1 MKLSTLTKRGSACI
15 LVDCSKNVAGTP
27 RFNPNEMTEM
37 DQKWLWVFHPNTS
50 QAQKPYGFQVH
61 IFYATRRSRRL
72 LSQMCRAP
80 RGEEKHV
87 WTCSTWGKQSR
98 TEEPYHSDSY
108 QYFENLRES
117 SRFANAMKRVERCWT
132 PLDSVGLRWT
142 RWCFEHFGT
151 RSSLLLDWALSQND
165 WWPQAV
171 EFSQLGTANR
181 IKTDVFFKREQEWT
195 SRLHRHAEV
204 PWTDFPLKAKKFK
217 TLRRRIERER
227 ECVCVY
233 VYVSHEH

>member
-1 MKLSTLTKRGSACI
+1 MQIHAEGNSQEPKNRIIAIHTST
-15 LVDCSKNVAGTP
+15 
-27 RFNPNEMTEM
+27 
-37 DQKWLWVFHPNTS
+37 
-50 QAQKPYGFQVH
+50 
-61 IFYATRRSRRL
+61 TRI
-72 LSQMCRAP
+72 
-80 RGEEKHV
+80 
-87 WTCSTWGKQSR
+87 
-98 TEEPYHSDSY
+98 
-108 QYFENLRES
+108 FENLRES

-142 RWCFEHFGT
+142 RWCFWT

-181 IKTDVFFKREQEWT
+181 IKADDFFEREQEWT

-204 PWTDFPLKAKKFK
+204 PWRTDFPLKAKKFK
-217 TLRRRIERER
+217 TLRRRRERER
-227 ECVCVY
+227 ETHQCVY